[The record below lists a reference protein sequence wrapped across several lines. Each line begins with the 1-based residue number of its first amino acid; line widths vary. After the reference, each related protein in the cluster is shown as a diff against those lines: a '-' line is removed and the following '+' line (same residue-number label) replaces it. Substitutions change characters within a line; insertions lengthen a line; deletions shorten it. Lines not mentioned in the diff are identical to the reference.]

1 MTELT
6 DPNADMTA
14 SSEAATGD
22 EPQTFQSLGLPDT
35 IVTAVTAAGYT
46 SPTPIQCGT
55 IPALLDGR
63 DVLGQAQTGTGKTAA
78 FALPILARLS
88 DEPGPPQAL
97 VLAPTRELAMQV
109 AEAFTKYGKGIK
121 AAKVTTVY
129 GGQPI
134 YNQLRSLKR
143 MPSIVVGT
151 PGRIIDHLDRGS
163 LDLSAL
169 RWLVLDEADEMLRMG
184 FFEDV
189 TRIMDETPESRAT
202 VLFSATLPN
211 EVKTVARKKMRD
223 PVEVRITP
231 REVTATTV
239 RQRFLAVWQKH
250 KFEALQRILEIEP
263 TDGVLIFV
271 RTKAAATELSNHLS
285 DVGFASAPLSGDL
298 SQPMRE
304 ATVERLKSGA
314 IDLIVATDVAARGL
328 DVERIT
334 HVINY
339 DIPFDTEAYIHRI
352 GRTGRAGREGTAVL
366 FVQPRERRMLAS
378 IERATK
384 QHLEEMALPSAEDIN
399 AARISRFKDKIR
411 DAAAN
416 ADLAL
421 YRDLLTELQDE
432 DGIPAM
438 DAAAALAHL
447 LQGETPL
454 LVHDPEPSKKKA
466 KKAAREESFSSRDDG
481 PPPAHFDRNEQDG
494 RSDWRPRED
503 GRPPRRAKQG
513 MEWFRVAVGAQQGIQ
528 PSNLVGAIANEAGL
542 TSANIGIVAIHDRHS
557 WVELPS
563 GMPRGIF
570 EHLRRVKVR
579 GARLNLERAES

>member
-1 MTELT
+1 MTEPT
-6 DPNADMTA
+6 DPHTAPPAADA
-14 SSEAATGD
+14 VAAQAD
-22 EPQTFQSLGLPDT
+22 PTFASLGLPDT
-35 IVTAVTAAGYT
+35 IVHAVAASGYT
-46 SPTPIQCGT
+46 SPTPIQAGT

-121 AAKVTTVY
+121 SAKVTTVY

-143 MPSIVVGT
+143 MPAIVVGT
-151 PGRIIDHLDRGS
+151 PGRIIDHLERGS

-189 TRIMDETPESRAT
+189 TRIMDETPDSRAT

-239 RQRFLAVWQKH
+239 RQRYLAVWQKH

-285 DVGFASAPLSGDL
+285 DVGFTSAPLSGDL

-314 IDLIVATDVAARGL
+314 VDLIVATDVAARGL

-352 GRTGRAGREGTAVL
+352 GRTGRAGREGNAIL

-384 QHLEEMALPSAEDIN
+384 QHLEEMGLPSAEDIN
-399 AARISRFKDKIR
+399 AARIARFKERIR

-421 YRDLLTELQDE
+421 YRDLLTELEDE

-454 LVHDPEPSKKKA
+454 LVHDPEPSKKRA
-466 KKAAREESFSSRDDG
+466 KKAAREHGPGHDRGDR

-513 MEWFRVAVGAQQGIQ
+513 MEWFRVAVGAQQGVQ

-579 GARLNLERAES
+579 GARLNLERADR